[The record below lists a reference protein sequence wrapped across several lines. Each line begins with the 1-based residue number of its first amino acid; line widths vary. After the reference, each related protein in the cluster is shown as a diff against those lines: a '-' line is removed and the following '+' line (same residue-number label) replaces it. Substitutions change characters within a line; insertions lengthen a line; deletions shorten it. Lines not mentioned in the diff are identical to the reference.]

1 MTSYTYS
8 HWDVMLADPDN
19 PITKAKRDYNIG
31 CVKEA
36 MDNLLHAEEPTM
48 EDWKKLSDIVNF
60 MKTLL
65 IMGFVAD
72 EQGALKD
79 AEDALGK
86 CGMRSMADD
95 KPLRLDGPAISL
107 LHGVIEDYEMI
118 SENLPART
126 MIMAHRA
133 SEKRVQEEVLKELMR
148 MREAA

>member
-1 MTSYTYS
+1 
-8 HWDVMLADPDN
+8 
-19 PITKAKRDYNIG
+19 
-31 CVKEA
+31 
-36 MDNLLHAEEPTM
+36 M

-86 CGMRSMADD
+86 CGIRSMND

-133 SEKRVQEEVLKELMR
+133 SEKRVQEEVLRELMR